1 MAAGDITP
9 ATPRQDTGL
18 KLISINV
25 RIQPPVAVFIFQ
37 DGFNR
42 TQEVII
48 QNGSCVGFD
57 YATGAEVRITSP
69 TLLNAVRT
77 AMLKAGGIKDAVQLI
92 KDAGVIAVTGTV
104 GT

>member
-9 ATPRQDTGL
+9 TAPRQDTGL
-18 KLISINV
+18 TLIAIHI
-25 RIQPPVAVFIFQ
+25 RIDTPQGVFVFR

-42 TQEVII
+42 THEVIV
-48 QNGSCVGFD
+48 QNGTCVGFN
-57 YATGAEVRITSP
+57 YSTGAEVRIASP

-77 AMLKAGGIKDAVQLI
+77 AMLKAGGIKDAVQII
-92 KDAGVIAVTGTV
+92 KDAGVIAITGTV